1 MTTFNVER
9 FKSALTNGGARP
21 NQFAVQLSFPTYVA
35 AQSIA
40 VARAPFLVNIAELP
54 GQTVNPAIVQ
64 YRGREVKF
72 AGDRIFAPY
81 TITVMN
87 DAEMSIRNGMEQ
99 WMGGMEDNAAKF
111 GRLQPS
117 EYQRDIDVLQLDRNG
132 NILKSY
138 KLVNAFPVDLSP
150 VALDFGANDQ
160 ISQFTVTFQYQHF
173 TTSSNPLGGIVDF
186 GGIFRGAA
194 AGGAANAA

>member
-21 NQFAVQLSFPTYVA
+21 NQFAVQLSFPTFVA
-35 AQSIA
+35 NQALA
-40 VARAPFLVNIAELP
+40 VARAPFLVSVAELP

-72 AGDRIFAPY
+72 VGDRVYAPW
-81 TITVMN
+81 TITVLN
-87 DAEMSIRNGMEQ
+87 DAEMSIRTAMEQ
-99 WMGGMEDNAAKF
+99 WMNGMEDYANKT

-117 EYQRDIDVLQLDRNG
+117 EYQRDMQVFQLDRNG
-132 NILKSY
+132 NALKSY
-138 KLVNAFPVDLSP
+138 NIVNAFPVDLSP

-160 ISQFTVTFQYQHF
+160 ISSFTVTFQYQHF
-173 TTSSNPLGGIVDF
+173 TTSNNPAGSIVNF
-186 GGIFRGAA
+186 GGIFNR
-194 AGGAANAA
+194 

>member
-186 GGIFRGAA
+186 GGIFRA
-194 AGGAANAA
+194 

>member
-21 NQFAVQLSFPTYVA
+21 NQFAVQLSFPTYVT
-35 AQSIA
+35 SGTLA
-40 VARAPFLVNIAELP
+40 VARAPFLVSVAELP

-72 AGDRIFAPY
+72 VGDRVYAPY
-81 TITVMN
+81 TITVLN
-87 DAEMSIRNGMEQ
+87 DAEMSIRTAMEQ
-99 WMGGMEDNAAKF
+99 WMGGMEDYAGKF

-117 EYQRDIDVLQLDRNG
+117 EYQRDMQVFQLDRNG
-132 NILKSY
+132 NALKSY
-138 KLVNAFPVDLSP
+138 NIVNGFPVDLSP

-160 ISQFTVTFQYQHF
+160 ISSFTVTFQYQHF
-173 TTSSNPLGGIVDF
+173 TTSNNPLGSIVNF
-186 GGIFRGAA
+186 GGIFNR
-194 AGGAANAA
+194 

>member
-21 NQFAVQLSFPTYVA
+21 NQFAVQLSFPTYVTGQA
-35 AQSIA
+35 LA
-40 VARAPFLVNIAELP
+40 VARAPFLVSVAELP

-72 AGDRIFAPY
+72 VGDRTYAPW
-81 TITVMN
+81 TITVLN
-87 DAEMSIRNGMEQ
+87 DSEMSIRSAVEQ
-99 WMGGMEDNAAKF
+99 WMGGMEDYAGKF

-117 EYQRDIDVLQLDRNG
+117 EYQRDMQVFQLDRNG
-132 NILKSY
+132 NALKSY
-138 KLVNAFPVDLSP
+138 SIANAFPVDLSP

-160 ISQFTVTFQYQHF
+160 ISSFTVTFQYQHF
-173 TTSSNPLGGIVDF
+173 TTSSNPLGSIVNF
-186 GGIFRGAA
+186 GGIFNR
-194 AGGAANAA
+194 

>member
-35 AQSIA
+35 SQSLA
-40 VARAPFLVNIAELP
+40 VARAPFLVSVAELP

-72 AGDRIFAPY
+72 VGDRVYAPW
-81 TITVMN
+81 TITVLN
-87 DAEMSIRNGMEQ
+87 DAEMSIRTAMEQ
-99 WMGGMEDNAAKF
+99 WMNGMEDYANKF

-117 EYQRDIDVLQLDRNG
+117 EYQRDMQVFQLDRNG
-132 NILKSY
+132 NALKSY
-138 KLVNAFPVDLSP
+138 NIVNAFPVDLSP

-160 ISQFTVTFQYQHF
+160 ISTFTVTFQYQHF
-173 TTSSNPLGGIVDF
+173 TTSNNPAGSIVNI
-186 GGIFRGAA
+186 GGIFNR
-194 AGGAANAA
+194 

>member
-132 NILKSY
+132 TILKSY

-173 TTSSNPLGGIVDF
+173 TTSSNPLGGIVNF
-186 GGIFRGAA
+186 GGIFRA
-194 AGGAANAA
+194 

>member
-21 NQFAVQLSFPTYVA
+21 NQFAVQLSFPTYVTGQA
-35 AQSIA
+35 LA
-40 VARAPFLVNIAELP
+40 VARAPFLVSVAELP

-72 AGDRIFAPY
+72 VGDRTFAPW
-81 TITVMN
+81 TITVLN
-87 DAEMSIRNGMEQ
+87 DSDMSIRNAVEQ
-99 WMGGMEDNAAKF
+99 WMGGMEDYAAKF

-117 EYQRDIDVLQLDRNG
+117 EYQRDLQVFQLDRNG
-132 NILKSY
+132 NALKSY
-138 KLVNAFPVDLSP
+138 SIANAFPVDLSP

-160 ISQFTVTFQYQHF
+160 ISSFTVTFQYQHF
-173 TTSSNPLGGIVDF
+173 TTSSNPLGSIVNF
-186 GGIFRGAA
+186 GGIFNR
-194 AGGAANAA
+194 

>member
-40 VARAPFLVNIAELP
+40 VARSPFLVNIAELP

-87 DAEMSIRNGMEQ
+87 DAEMSIRNGCEQ
-99 WMGGMEDNAAKF
+99 WMNGMDDYAAKF
-111 GRLQPS
+111 GKLQPS
-117 EYQRDIDVLQLDRNG
+117 EYQRDMDILQLDRNG

-173 TTSSNPLGGIVDF
+173 TTTSNPGGSLINF
-186 GGIFRGAA
+186 GGIFS
-194 AGGAANAA
+194 

>member
-21 NQFAVQLSFPTYVA
+21 NQFAVQLSYPTYVA
-35 AQSIA
+35 GAAIA
-40 VARAPFLVNIAELP
+40 VARSPFLVSVAELP

-72 AGDRIFAPY
+72 VGDRVYAPW
-81 TITVMN
+81 TITVLN
-87 DAEMSIRNGMEQ
+87 DAEMSIRTAIEQ
-99 WMGGMEDNAAKF
+99 WMTGMEDNVDKF
-111 GRLQPS
+111 GQLQPS
-117 EYQRDIDVLQLDRNG
+117 AYQRDADVFQLDRNG

-138 KLVNAFPVDLSP
+138 KLQGCFPVDLSP

-173 TTSSNPLGGIVDF
+173 TSSSNPLGGTVDF
-186 GGIFRGAA
+186 GGIFNG
-194 AGGAANAA
+194 

>member
-21 NQFAVQLSFPTYVA
+21 NQFAVQLSFPTYVTGQA
-35 AQSIA
+35 LA
-40 VARAPFLVNIAELP
+40 VARAPFLVSVAELP

-72 AGDRIFAPY
+72 VGDRVYAPW
-81 TITVMN
+81 TITVLN
-87 DAEMSIRNGMEQ
+87 DAEMSIRTAMEQ
-99 WMGGMEDNAAKF
+99 WMGGMEDYASKF

-117 EYQRDIDVLQLDRNG
+117 EYQRDAQVFQLDRNG
-132 NILKSY
+132 NALKSY
-138 KLVNAFPVDLSP
+138 NIINAFPVDLSP

-160 ISQFTVTFQYQHF
+160 ISSFTVTFQYQHF
-173 TTSSNPLGGIVDF
+173 TTSNNPAGSIVNF
-186 GGIFRGAA
+186 GGIFNR
-194 AGGAANAA
+194 

>member
-21 NQFAVQLSFPTYVA
+21 NQFAVQLSFPTYVTGA
-35 AQSIA
+35 NLA
-40 VARAPFLVNIAELP
+40 VARAPFLVSVAELP

-72 AGDRIFAPY
+72 VGDRVYAPW
-81 TITVMN
+81 TITVLN
-87 DAEMSIRNGMEQ
+87 DAEMSIRTAMEQ
-99 WMGGMEDNAAKF
+99 WMNGMEDYANKF

-117 EYQRDIDVLQLDRNG
+117 EYQRDMQVFQLDRNG
-132 NILKSY
+132 NALKSY
-138 KLVNAFPVDLSP
+138 NIVNGFPVDLSP

-160 ISQFTVTFQYQHF
+160 ISSFTVTFQYQHF
-173 TTSSNPLGGIVDF
+173 TTSNNPLGSIVNF
-186 GGIFRGAA
+186 GGIFNR
-194 AGGAANAA
+194 

>member
-21 NQFAVQLSFPTYVA
+21 NQFAVQLSFPTYVTGA
-35 AQSIA
+35 TLA
-40 VARAPFLVNIAELP
+40 VARAPFLVSVAELP

-72 AGDRIFAPY
+72 VGDRVYAPW
-81 TITVMN
+81 TITVLN
-87 DAEMSIRNGMEQ
+87 DAEMSIRTAMEQ
-99 WMGGMEDNAAKF
+99 WMEGMEDYAGKF

-117 EYQRDIDVLQLDRNG
+117 EYQRDAQVFQLDRNG
-132 NILKSY
+132 NALKSY
-138 KLVNAFPVDLSP
+138 NIINAFPVDLSP

-160 ISQFTVTFQYQHF
+160 ISSFTVTFQYQHF
-173 TTSSNPLGGIVDF
+173 TTSNNPAGSIVNF
-186 GGIFRGAA
+186 GGIFNR
-194 AGGAANAA
+194 

>member
-99 WMGGMEDNAAKF
+99 WMNGMEDNAAKF

-173 TTSSNPLGGIVDF
+173 TTSSNPLGGIIDF
-186 GGIFRGAA
+186 GGIFRA
-194 AGGAANAA
+194 

>member
-35 AQSIA
+35 SQSLA
-40 VARAPFLVNIAELP
+40 VARAPFLVSVAELP

-72 AGDRIFAPY
+72 VGDRVYAPW
-81 TITVMN
+81 TITVLN
-87 DAEMSIRNGMEQ
+87 DAEMSIRTAFEQ
-99 WMGGMEDNAAKF
+99 WMGGMEDYATKV

-117 EYQRDIDVLQLDRNG
+117 EYQRDMQVFQLDRNG
-132 NILKSY
+132 NALKSY
-138 KLVNAFPVDLSP
+138 NIVNAFPVDLSP

-160 ISQFTVTFQYQHF
+160 VSSFTVTFQYQHF
-173 TTSSNPLGGIVDF
+173 TTSNNPAGGIVNF
-186 GGIFRGAA
+186 GGIFNR
-194 AGGAANAA
+194 

>member
-21 NQFAVQLSFPTYVA
+21 NQFAVQLSFPTYVTGQA
-35 AQSIA
+35 LA
-40 VARAPFLVNIAELP
+40 VARAPFLVSVAELP

-72 AGDRIFAPY
+72 VGDRVYAPW
-81 TITVMN
+81 TITVLN
-87 DAEMSIRNGMEQ
+87 DAEMSIRTAMEQ
-99 WMGGMEDNAAKF
+99 WMNGMEDYANKF

-117 EYQRDIDVLQLDRNG
+117 EYQRDMQVFQLDRNG
-132 NILKSY
+132 NALKSY
-138 KLVNAFPVDLSP
+138 NIVNGFPVDLSP

-160 ISQFTVTFQYQHF
+160 ISSFTVTFQYQHF
-173 TTSSNPLGGIVDF
+173 TTSNNPLGSIVNF
-186 GGIFRGAA
+186 GGIFNR
-194 AGGAANAA
+194 

>member
-35 AQSIA
+35 SQSLA
-40 VARAPFLVNIAELP
+40 VARAPFLVSVAELP

-72 AGDRIFAPY
+72 VGDRIYAPW
-81 TITVMN
+81 TITVLN
-87 DAEMSIRNGMEQ
+87 DAEMSIRTAMEQ
-99 WMGGMEDNAAKF
+99 WMNGMEDYANKF

-117 EYQRDIDVLQLDRNG
+117 EYQRDMQVFQLDRNG
-132 NILKSY
+132 NALKSY
-138 KLVNAFPVDLSP
+138 NIVNAFPVDLSP

-160 ISQFTVTFQYQHF
+160 ISSFTVTFQYQHF
-173 TTSSNPLGGIVDF
+173 TTSNNPAGGIVNF
-186 GGIFRGAA
+186 GGIFNR
-194 AGGAANAA
+194 

>member
-21 NQFAVQLSFPTYVA
+21 NQFAVQLSFPTYVTSA
-35 AQSIA
+35 TLA
-40 VARAPFLVNIAELP
+40 VARAPFLVSVAELP

-72 AGDRIFAPY
+72 VGDRVYAPW
-81 TITVMN
+81 TITVLN
-87 DAEMSIRNGMEQ
+87 DAEMSIRTAMEQ
-99 WMGGMEDNAAKF
+99 WMNGMEDYANKF

-117 EYQRDIDVLQLDRNG
+117 EYQRDAQVFQLDRNG
-132 NILKSY
+132 NALKSY
-138 KLVNAFPVDLSP
+138 NIINAFPVDLSP

-160 ISQFTVTFQYQHF
+160 ISSFTVTFQYQHF
-173 TTSSNPLGGIVDF
+173 TTSNNPAGSIVNF
-186 GGIFRGAA
+186 GGIFNR
-194 AGGAANAA
+194 

>member
-21 NQFAVQLSFPTYVA
+21 NQFAVQLSFPTYVTGA
-35 AQSIA
+35 TLA
-40 VARAPFLVNIAELP
+40 VARAPFLVSVAELP

-72 AGDRIFAPY
+72 VGDRVYAPW
-81 TITVMN
+81 TITVLN
-87 DAEMSIRNGMEQ
+87 DAEMSIRTAMEQ
-99 WMGGMEDNAAKF
+99 WMNGMENYADKF

-117 EYQRDIDVLQLDRNG
+117 EYQRDAQVFQLDRNG
-132 NILKSY
+132 NALKSY
-138 KLVNAFPVDLSP
+138 NIINAFPVDLSP

-160 ISQFTVTFQYQHF
+160 ISSFTVTFQYQHF
-173 TTSSNPLGGIVDF
+173 TTSNNPAGSIVNF
-186 GGIFRGAA
+186 GGIFNR
-194 AGGAANAA
+194 